1 LQNIKTATKSYFPL
15 YKTLVMNKTDTN
27 GSIATKTTLDQNCA
41 EASTDNLQA
50 SLGQLNDEYRRI
62 AAEEVSLT
70 EVLERLHREEAMLKE
85 ALQEASETGAE
96 RLRQQRLERETS
108 ALARLEDALMGESS
122 SDEEVGK

>member
-1 LQNIKTATKSYFPL
+1 
-15 YKTLVMNKTDTN
+15 MNKTDTN
-27 GSIATKTTLDQNCA
+27 GSIVTKTTLDQNYA

-62 AAEEVSLT
+62 AAKEVSLT
-70 EVLERLHREEAMLKE
+70 EVLERLYREEAMLKE
-85 ALQEASETGAE
+85 ALQEATETGAE
-96 RLRQQRLERETS
+96 RLHQQRLERETS